1 MTNKKEVA
9 QALKDAVKTLYQD
22 DKCAEWGWETD
33 KPTIVVALREVVDQ
47 LQYYQ
52 CCRDQDIEDM
62 VLDARAILDVADE
75 LEGK

>member
-22 DKCAEWGWETD
+22 DKCAEMGWETD
-33 KPTIVVALREVVDQ
+33 KPTVVVALRELVAE

-52 CCRDQDIEDM
+52 FKEDVEDM
-62 VLDARAILDVADE
+62 VLDARAILDVCDE
-75 LEGK
+75 LENL

>member
-1 MTNKKEVA
+1 MTVIAQKIYDAWEKEWLK
-9 QALKDAVKTLYQD
+9 QKDFYENRALAD
-22 DKCAEWGWETD
+22 
-33 KPTIVVALREVVDQ
+33 ALRELVVQ

-52 CCRDQDIEDM
+52 CCEDEGVEDM

>member
-22 DKCAEWGWETD
+22 EKCAEMGWETD
-33 KPTIVVALREVVDQ
+33 KPTVITVLRELVAE

-52 CCRDQDIEDM
+52 FCREEGVEDM
-62 VLDARAILDVADE
+62 VLDARAILDVCDE
-75 LEGK
+75 LEAL

>member
-22 DKCAEWGWETD
+22 EKCAEMGWETD
-33 KPTIVVALREVVDQ
+33 KPTVVAALRELVAE

-52 CCRDQDIEDM
+52 FCREEGVEDM
-62 VLDARAILDVADE
+62 VLDARAILDVCDE
-75 LEGK
+75 LENL